1 MSERAMN
8 NEDTVEIELSNSVA
22 LVLFE
27 YLSDYFK
34 TERAMEPEEIA
45 LNRLLGALE
54 KRLVEPFMKDYL
66 KIVNEAK
73 RRLYVDY
80 HG

>member
-1 MSERAMN
+1 MN

-22 LVLFE
+22 VVLFE
-27 YLSDYFK
+27 YLTDYFK

-45 LNRLLGALE
+45 LQGLHGALE
-54 KRLVEPFMKDYL
+54 KRLVEPLMKDYL

-73 RRLYVDY
+73 RRLHVSY
-80 HG
+80 HGE